1 MKMRMRM
8 QISLKGILIL
18 SYSAIALFIV
28 VALSLFFN
36 IKADRLFEKY
46 AMEQQTSQIGQIRDQ
61 LNHLY
66 DNETGLIDE
75 NGLETI
81 GYAALQN
88 GFIIHVQTG
97 NKAIDW
103 DTNTHHSEE
112 CKAVLS
118 HAEENMKGRYPNF
131 QGSYTEESYSLE
143 HDGEVFGTLKVGYYG
158 PYFLNDQEI
167 QLISSL
173 NHSLLV
179 IGMAALIGAAALGI
193 LIARGTVRPITG
205 TIQVAKRIASGE
217 YGVQAETGYR
227 MLETESLV
235 EAINEMSRNLEK
247 EEKQKRQIT
256 ADVAHELRT
265 PLTNLQSYMEAMID
279 GIWEPD
285 IERLI
290 SCHSEILRLN
300 FLTDQLREL
309 HTLESREWE
318 LDREELDFS
327 TICLELS
334 RDFEA
339 QMGQKK
345 ITMVM
350 KVKQWDKV
358 YADYFRI
365 KQCMVNLISNA
376 ISYTKEGGEIR
387 IVFEKRPQGG
397 CRISVKDSG
406 GGVPAESLPYLF
418 ERFYRVDKS
427 RNKKKGGM
435 GIGLSITK
443 AIVEKHGGR
452 IWAENR
458 QSGGLSVIMEF
469 PGRIEEE

>member
-1 MKMRMRM
+1 MKMRMTL

-193 LIARGTVRPITG
+193 LIEIGR
-205 TIQVAKRIASGE
+205 
-217 YGVQAETGYR
+217 
-227 MLETESLV
+227 
-235 EAINEMSRNLEK
+235 
-247 EEKQKRQIT
+247 
-256 ADVAHELRT
+256 AH
-265 PLTNLQSYMEAMID
+265 
-279 GIWEPD
+279 
-285 IERLI
+285 
-290 SCHSEILRLN
+290 
-300 FLTDQLREL
+300 
-309 HTLESREWE
+309 
-318 LDREELDFS
+318 
-327 TICLELS
+327 
-334 RDFEA
+334 
-339 QMGQKK
+339 
-345 ITMVM
+345 V
-350 KVKQWDKV
+350 
-358 YADYFRI
+358 
-365 KQCMVNLISNA
+365 
-376 ISYTKEGGEIR
+376 
-387 IVFEKRPQGG
+387 
-397 CRISVKDSG
+397 
-406 GGVPAESLPYLF
+406 
-418 ERFYRVDKS
+418 
-427 RNKKKGGM
+427 
-435 GIGLSITK
+435 
-443 AIVEKHGGR
+443 
-452 IWAENR
+452 
-458 QSGGLSVIMEF
+458 
-469 PGRIEEE
+469 